1 MKKFF
6 STAKRSKPGKGI
18 DRMRN
23 ERRDRGI
30 VTVAMLDA
38 FVLGSIT
45 GQDVKI
51 LLSYIK

>member
-1 MKKFF
+1 
-6 STAKRSKPGKGI
+6 
-18 DRMRN
+18 MRN